1 MPVDDW
7 EEPPEKQ
14 DEEDR
19 ASVTIP
25 DLYQGVRRD
34 KNERTVRELWRMVVS
49 GDIVLE
55 PDFQRQYCWDDR
67 RASRFI
73 ESLLLNIPVPP
84 IFLAEQ
90 KDGTWVVIDGHQ
102 RLASIFRFFMP
113 RLEVDRALDVVPTEQ
128 YTARGV
134 AGMRSPVRQLR
145 TLVLKDLKILETL
158 NGIGCQKMSHEDLD
172 KIWNYKMT
180 TVEFP
185 KEVPADMTFEIFA
198 RLNQGSMAINYQEL
212 RNCLFRGPYNRR
224 IRKLAEDRQVLEF
237 FGKKTADKRMKDC
250 ERVLA
255 FFAFA
260 HRLADYE
267 PPRYRFLDQ
276 EMEERQNANRAELEK
291 YESEFLD
298 SMKWVE
304 NVFDAPHALRLF
316 KVGDEKDPN
325 GRWERR
331 NDLIYEVEMV
341 GFYKHLQELQKLDE
355 KLNEDD
361 MKFFLLGLKHSLV
374 STMTDPVF
382 IMTLTHSTSHKSNVQ
397 KRFSLW
403 TGTLKECIE
412 NPEKTIAKARRIDH
426 LRKRSETCSRCPT
439 RIESFEDTVLTES
452 GEIAHRYCCLKK

>member
-25 DLYQGVRRD
+25 DLYQGVRCD
-34 KNERTVRELWRMVVS
+34 KKERTVRELWRMVVS

-113 RLEVDRALDVVPTEQ
+113 RLGVDRALDVVPTQQ

-158 NGIGCQKMSHEDLD
+158 NGIGCQKMSQEDLD
-172 KIWNYKMT
+172 RIWNYEMT
-180 TVEFP
+180 TIEFP
-185 KEVPADMTFEIFA
+185 REVHVDITFEIFA
-198 RLNQGSMAINYQEL
+198 RLNQGSMALNYQEL

-224 IRKLAEDRQVLEF
+224 IRELAEDREVQRF
-237 FGKKTADKRMKDC
+237 FGYRTADKRMKDR

-260 HRLADYE
+260 HCLADYE

-276 EMEERQNANRAELEK
+276 EMEERQNASDAELDR
-291 YESEFLD
+291 YEEEFLK
-298 SMKWVE
+298 SKEWVE
-304 NVFDAPHALRLF
+304 KVFGSQHAL
-316 KVGDEKDPN
+316 G
-325 GRWERR
+325 
-331 NDLIYEVEMV
+331 Y
-341 GFYKHLQELQKLDE
+341 
-355 KLNEDD
+355 
-361 MKFFLLGLKHSLV
+361 S
-374 STMTDPVF
+374 
-382 IMTLTHSTSHKSNVQ
+382 
-397 KRFSLW
+397 
-403 TGTLKECIE
+403 
-412 NPEKTIAKARRIDH
+412 
-426 LRKRSETCSRCPT
+426 RSETRRT
-439 RIESFEDTVLTES
+439 RMAGGSGATTSYTRLRWWGSTSTWRSSKSSMRSSAKMTRGSFFWALS
-452 GEIAHRYCCLKK
+452 IRS